1 MKKIKSL
8 IESYKKRIVKNKWS
22 IVVFLSI
29 FALFVFLRFY
39 QIEERNQ
46 FHIDQVNDAWT
57 VKNFIVDGK
66 VPFLGTPARLNSGI
80 FMGPFY
86 YYYLSGFYYLT
97 NLDPVAAEISSGV
110 AGLITILTIFYVSKK
125 LFSTK
130 FALIAMV
137 LYTVSY
143 AAIIADRIPWTVNF
157 LVPVSILMF
166 YALYKVITGSEKHL
180 LLLGG
185 MLGLSFHVHF
195 TSIFYLLIILLS
207 LPFFPFRSRAPPGR
221 SPRTRKSLKYFAYGI
236 IAFLVIMFP
245 SIIHMAINRG
255 GGDLI
260 SYLGIFY
267 HGIHLRRVMQLTSD
281 AFIQFEQILFFP
293 QLKILGFFLLPLFI
307 VVFLKEKLNL
317 DRLLFVYLAVLWFL
331 VPWFVLSLY
340 SGEITD
346 YYFLIGRPIVILIL
360 SYFLYRL
367 LINPLPMLKV
377 LATIIIVGYAY
388 LNIHKFL
395 IFEQRSLSYYKEETM
410 RKIKSGEKIEFFEG
424 PPESYLYYF
433 YKERYEN

>member
-1 MKKIKSL
+1 
-8 IESYKKRIVKNKWS
+8 
-22 IVVFLSI
+22 
-29 FALFVFLRFY
+29 
-39 QIEERNQ
+39 
-46 FHIDQVNDAWT
+46 
-57 VKNFIVDGK
+57 
-66 VPFLGTPARLNSGI
+66 
-80 FMGPFY
+80 
-86 YYYLSGFYYLT
+86 
-97 NLDPVAAEISSGV
+97 
-110 AGLITILTIFYVSKK
+110 
-125 LFSTK
+125 
-130 FALIAMV
+130 
-137 LYTVSY
+137 
-143 AAIIADRIPWTVNF
+143 
-157 LVPVSILMF
+157 
-166 YALYKVITGSEKHL
+166 
-180 LLLGG
+180 
-185 MLGLSFHVHF
+185 
-195 TSIFYLLIILLS
+195 
-207 LPFFPFRSRAPPGR
+207 
-221 SPRTRKSLKYFAYGI
+221 
-236 IAFLVIMFP
+236 
-245 SIIHMAINRG
+245 MAINRG

-410 RKIKSGEKIEFFEG
+410 RRIKSGEKIEFFEG
-424 PPESYLYYF
+424 SPESYLYYF